1 MTNSLN
7 VSTISN
13 DNIDLALRMV
23 TQQTRNESTLRQ
35 ENKILREKVEQLHDN
50 VLQFDVNPVYNTGGN
65 ANNTKQVVED
75 VVEDV
80 HTFQDEDLMPPPP
93 PAYNETEDNND
104 TPPPSYHED

>member
-1 MTNSLN
+1 M
-7 VSTISN
+7 
-13 DNIDLALRMV
+13 
-23 TQQTRNESTLRQ
+23 RQ

-50 VLQFDVNPVYNTGGN
+50 VVQFNVNPVYNTGRN

-75 VVEDV
+75 VEDV

-93 PAYNETEDNND
+93 PAYNETEDNKD